1 MINVVFVLDTERR
14 PLTPC
19 RPAQAR
25 RMLRAGKAAVLRRF
39 PFTIILKA
47 ARPDADVKPLTVKI
61 DPGAKVTGLALG
73 DASRVLF
80 AAELTHRGGAIKS
93 ALEERRRYRRNRRA
107 RKTRHRAARFDNR
120 VRNRRGL
127 AGERAYK
134 WLPPSLQHR
143 VETTLTW
150 VRRFERFSPVEALA
164 LERVKFDMQKMQNA
178 EITGVEYQQ
187 GALAGYQVRE
197 YLLEKFNR
205 TCVYCGAKDV
215 PLEVEHVQP
224 TALGG
229 SDRISNLTLAC
240 RPCNMKKGA
249 QPVEVFLKHRP
260 EVLARLK
267 VQMKKPLASAAAVN
281 ATRNAILDALVA
293 TGLPVETGD
302 GAQTK
307 FNRTRLGYGKAHWI
321 DAACVGVSGA
331 AIVLDAAMKPLQIK
345 ACGHGV
351 RQRCRPDAYGFPRK
365 AAPRNKAFAGY
376 QTGDLVKANVPGG
389 KYAGTYTGRIAIR
402 HRPSFRLSTSGTVFD
417 VHPKHLKKI
426 QGADG
431 YAYA

>member
-1 MINVVFVLDTERR
+1 MNNVVFVLDTERR

-25 RMLRAGKAAVLRRF
+25 RMLRDGKAAVLRRF
-39 PFTIILKA
+39 PFTLILKE
-47 ARPDADVKPLTVKI
+47 ARPDAEVKPLTVKI
-61 DPGAKVTGLALG
+61 DPGAKVTGLALV

-80 AAELTHRGGAIKS
+80 AAELTHRGSAIKS
-93 ALEERRRYRRNRRA
+93 ALEERRMYRRNRRA
-107 RKTRHRAARFDNR
+107 RKTRHRAPRFDNR
-120 VRNRRGL
+120 VRNTG
-127 AGERAYK
+127 

-150 VRRFERFSPVEALA
+150 VRRFNRFAPLEAIA
-164 LERVKFDMQKMQNA
+164 LERVKFDMHNMQNP
-178 EITGVEYQQ
+178 EISGVSYQQ
-187 GALAGYQVRE
+187 GELAGYQVRE
-197 YLLEKFNR
+197 YLLEKFSR
-205 TCVYCGAKDV
+205 TCVYCSAKDV

-224 TALGG
+224 KALGG
-229 SDRISNLTLAC
+229 SDRVSNLTLAC
-240 RPCNMKKGA
+240 RPCNTKKGA
-249 QPVEVFLKHRP
+249 LPIEVFLKRRP

-267 VQMKKPLASAAAVN
+267 AQLKKPLAAAAAVN

-307 FNRTRLGYGKAHWI
+307 FNRTRQGYGKAHWI
-321 DAACVGVSGA
+321 DAACVGSSGA
-331 AIVLDAAMKPLQIK
+331 VIALDEAMKPLRIK

-351 RQRCRPDAYGFPRK
+351 RQRCSPDAYGFPRK

-376 QTGDLVKANVPGG
+376 QTGDLVKANVPSG

-417 VHPKHLKKI
+417 VHPKHLTKI
-426 QGADG
+426 QAADG